1 MGLIGAPILLY
12 LLHRYLKYRASC
24 TATVYYPPDP
34 INPFANSVFPK
45 AELDTCPNAI
55 AELDGKSI
63 PKELDGFG
71 SAAVDQ
77 RHRSSI
83 VSELE
88 GSEVGPSDPSK
99 RISLATTANETRW
112 SDVSSLAPPP
122 AHRAVAARP
131 SIAESL
137 QNGTQQQHH
146 GWVQETLFAPRSH
159 APHRLSR
166 PTSGLQYAMQV
177 SEGDISLTPMSS
189 NVGCNQQASDKAQT
203 VAQDGTAANDVRET
217 HEGELS
223 PNPEEARK
231 SGAAAQANEEAP
243 AGEEVQAGEVAQESK
258 TGNESEDAHTSGTK
272 AQKVEDMQEGEEA
285 REGESTHNG
294 NETPG
299 IDAKA
304 QCKGQAS
311 VVTGDVVEH
320 VLVNNALLSKRR
332 DRSKC
337 IERSPAGRS
346 ARLLLLLNRTIDQHP
361 SFKTRDPSLSSRS
374 VRTCL
379 VIRVDRR
386 VLASNRT
393 SCPSPQ
399 WTLHRSAFLMN
410 KDEWACCRFG
420 SRLREGNDI
429 IVG

>member
-1 MGLIGAPILLY
+1 M
-12 LLHRYLKYRASC
+12 
-24 TATVYYPPDP
+24 
-34 INPFANSVFPK
+34 F
-45 AELDTCPNAI
+45 
-55 AELDGKSI
+55 
-63 PKELDGFG
+63 
-71 SAAVDQ
+71 
-77 RHRSSI
+77 
-83 VSELE
+83 SELE
-88 GSEVGPSDPSK
+88 GSPGKPSEPTN
-99 RISLATTANETRW
+99 RTSLSTTLNETRW
-112 SDVSSLAPPP
+112 SNVSSLAPPP
-122 AHRAVAARP
+122 AYRAAGTKA
-131 SIAESL
+131 SIVDSL
-137 QNGTQQQHH
+137 QSRNPQRPGS
-146 GWVQETLFAPRSH
+146 GQEVFLMPPRPH
-159 APHRLSR
+159 ASHRLSR
-166 PTSGLQYAMQV
+166 PTSGLLPEIELP
-177 SEGDISLTPMSS
+177 EGETSLTPKSS
-189 NVGCNQQASDKAQT
+189 GIFSANELGGDNAQT
-203 VAQDGTAANDVRET
+203 AHEGGQAKGAHET
-217 HEGELS
+217 HEGEPS
-223 PNPEEARK
+223 PNPEIARK
-231 SGAAAQANEEAP
+231 SGAAAQASEEAQ

-299 IDAKA
+299 TDAKA

-346 ARLLLLLNRTIDQHP
+346 ARLLLLLNRTLDQHP